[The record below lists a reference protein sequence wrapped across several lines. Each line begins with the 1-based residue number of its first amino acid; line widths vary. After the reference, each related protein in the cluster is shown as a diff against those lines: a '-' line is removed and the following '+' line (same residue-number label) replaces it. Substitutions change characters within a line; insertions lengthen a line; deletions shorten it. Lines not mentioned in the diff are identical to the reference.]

1 MCNVQWDFSS
11 LTRQKNFP
19 NWGTSFSWLNKI
31 RQPFMVLFVLS
42 RIFSRLFLVS
52 NPDGSRGREEVY
64 VWYKMRYILVSSTK
78 KR

>member
-19 NWGTSFSWLNKI
+19 NWGESFSWLYRK

-42 RIFSRLFLVS
+42 RIFLALSPMVL
-52 NPDGSRGREEVY
+52 EEEERY
-64 VWYKMRYILVSSTK
+64 MFGEHIPKMYLTYTPLCTF
-78 KR
+78 